1 MGLFRVL
8 VLAIGTYWQF
18 SINNL
23 FSETRRSSF
32 SFLDKI
38 SRYIIGG
45 LMPRRK
51 QTSLN
56 PVISRPLTIRQKK
69 FAEEVVLGRCSQ
81 TEAARRAGYAESS
94 AHVRGCELLDIGK
107 FPHVA
112 NYINDLRLDLSK
124 KYEVTYEKHVQDLGD
139 LRDRAAANNQFSA
152 AINAETNR
160 GKVGGLYVDR
170 KEVLHAHI
178 NAMSKDDLIRRL
190 EELDRESGGSLKTIV
205 DAEFENVSKT

>member
-1 MGLFRVL
+1 
-8 VLAIGTYWQF
+8 
-18 SINNL
+18 
-23 FSETRRSSF
+23 
-32 SFLDKI
+32 
-38 SRYIIGG
+38 
-45 LMPRRK
+45 MPRRK

-56 PVISRPLTIRQKK
+56 PVISRPLTLRQKK

-124 KYEVTYEKHVQDLGD
+124 KYEVTYEKHVRDLGD

-160 GKVGGLYVDR
+160 G
-170 KEVLHAHI
+170 
-178 NAMSKDDLIRRL
+178 KDDLIRRL